1 MVVIYDLK
9 HGSEEIDN
17 FNSLLNKNSNK
28 IAYVVHKPGCP
39 ACNAFIPNWNIFQ
52 ENMLMK
58 KNIPNVI
65 IARINVDVLN
75 LVDLKDKNTIFGVPH
90 VSLQNKNKIVKY
102 NGNRTPEDLEKWF
115 FKSNMIGGNKRK
127 TIKRKWSLKYK
138 RSINCKKPKGF
149 SQKQYCKRV
158 NKQKRTIKKQRKR

>member
-9 HGSEEIDN
+9 HGSEEIGN
-17 FNSLLNKNSNK
+17 FNSLLNNNNNK

-52 ENMLMK
+52 KNMMK
-58 KNIPNVI
+58 KNISNII

-90 VSLQNKNKIVKY
+90 ISLQNKNKIIKY
-102 NGNRTPEDLEKWF
+102 NGDRTPEDLEKWF
-115 FKSNMIGGNKRK
+115 LKSNMIGGNKRK
-127 TIKRKWSLKYK
+127 TVKRKWSLKYK
-138 RSINCKKPKGF
+138 RNINCKKPKGF
-149 SQKQYCKRV
+149 SQKQYCKRI
-158 NKQKRTIKKQRKR
+158 NKTKRTRRKK